1 MIKFVTKN
9 QKNTMMDPFLTY
21 LIIKYLTNLGKKVAK
36 CHHATTAAN
45 NELSLKN
52 EKNMR
57 CT

>member
-1 MIKFVTKN
+1 
-9 QKNTMMDPFLTY
+9 MMDPFLTY

-52 EKNMR
+52 EKIMR